1 MSHCI
6 IIDYLFDFM
15 TIFLIS
21 ASFSIIFASFLT
33 IHTFLEP
40 YDHKNTNGS
49 LRSPLMTV
57 LASLALKIDSS
68 LHKHTPY

>member
-1 MSHCI
+1 MVCVCVITCRFLVRTKRAQSLRASEASHCI
-6 IIDYLFDFM
+6 TIDYLFDFM

-40 YDHKNTNGS
+40 YHHKNKNG
-49 LRSPLMTV
+49 
-57 LASLALKIDSS
+57 
-68 LHKHTPY
+68 